1 MKISNTLLTFSCGLL
16 LVAGAASAQTP
27 KSEAGNFEDIQIQ
40 MLRKDLRDQRKQIV
54 AANLPLTGDEAAKF
68 WPLFDAYTKEASK
81 VYDHRFALTK
91 AYADVYHAMTDASA
105 ADYIRG
111 SIKNDEEMSQL
122 RLAWVPKFE
131 QVIGEKKAAIFF
143 QIDRRVALM
152 RELQLDSILPLVQP

>member
-1 MKISNTLLTFSCGLL
+1 MKLSNTLLTFSCGLF
-16 LVAGAASAQTP
+16 LVAGVSPAQTP
-27 KSEAGNFEDIQIQ
+27 KSEAAGYVDIQIK
-40 MLRKDLRDQRKQIV
+40 MLRKDLRDQTKQIV

-68 WPLFDAYTKEASK
+68 WPLFDAYAKEASK
-81 VYDHRFALTK
+81 IYDHRFALTH
-91 AYADVYHAMTDASA
+91 AYAAVYQAMTDASA
-105 ADYIRG
+105 GDYIRG

-152 RELQLDSILPLVQP
+152 RELQLDAALPLVQP